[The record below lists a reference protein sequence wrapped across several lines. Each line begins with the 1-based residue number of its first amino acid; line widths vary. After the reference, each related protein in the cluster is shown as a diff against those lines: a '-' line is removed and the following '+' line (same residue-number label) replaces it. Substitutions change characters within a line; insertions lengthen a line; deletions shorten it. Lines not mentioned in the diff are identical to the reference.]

1 MNSSRGFTLL
11 EVIVAMS
18 VVALALGSSFGL
30 LASSRQLAARA
41 AEQIEE
47 SLFLRTMLNVAQVE
61 KEPKYPQLPEI
72 YLKQV
77 ELKFDDELKVPVRQ
91 TQKIQVG
98 LQPYTM
104 RDEER
109 NLEYTG
115 LRWKKLELA
124 R

>member
-1 MNSSRGFTLL
+1 
-11 EVIVAMS
+11 
-18 VVALALGSSFGL
+18 
-30 LASSRQLAARA
+30 
-41 AEQIEE
+41 
-47 SLFLRTMLNVAQVE
+47 MLNVAQVE

-72 YLKQV
+72 YLKRV